1 MPKKYYSLAIVAFL
15 MIPVFWEL
23 AAMLSVFIN
32 PEIAAGHPNYVRN
45 YRLLDLA
52 KTLVLRTSLLA
63 SAGSWFLTCLFL
75 VKSKKQSY
83 AWSCLA
89 ILGPY
94 GLVILSMLRDRAPA
108 PGDLYQQYLGRL
120 KLYLRVAQEFC
131 LFVIVSVVSYHAI
144 VLKRD
149 LMIAHESAVTGIPI
163 EQIIDQQN
171 ASGGMWAFSEGL
183 QEFYLVALF
192 YLLWPIC
199 FNAIG
204 HLPKLWDSIKRA

>member
-1 MPKKYYSLAIVAFL
+1 
-15 MIPVFWEL
+15 
-23 AAMLSVFIN
+23 
-32 PEIAAGHPNYVRN
+32 
-45 YRLLDLA
+45 
-52 KTLVLRTSLLA
+52 
-63 SAGSWFLTCLFL
+63 
-75 VKSKKQSY
+75 
-83 AWSCLA
+83 
-89 ILGPY
+89 
-94 GLVILSMLRDRAPA
+94 MLRDRAPA

-144 VLKRD
+144 GLKRD

-192 YLLWPIC
+192 YLLWR
-199 FNAIG
+199 FV
-204 HLPKLWDSIKRA
+204 SMR